1 MIGLGVLLRKTELSV
16 LCFLCCSEEL
26 SSFLQLSLISNQTKE
41 IEISATYRMGS
52 ERVMEALLWL
62 ALRNKNEQKE
72 F

>member
-1 MIGLGVLLRKTELSV
+1 MIGLGVLLRKTEFSV
-16 LCFLCCSEEL
+16 LCFLCCCEEL